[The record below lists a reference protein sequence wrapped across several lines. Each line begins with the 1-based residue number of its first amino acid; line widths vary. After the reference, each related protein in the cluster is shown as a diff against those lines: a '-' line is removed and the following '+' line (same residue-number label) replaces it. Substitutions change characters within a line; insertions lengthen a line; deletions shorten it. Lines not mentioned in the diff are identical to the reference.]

1 MKYEEN
7 AIYFVTGNNHKY
19 NEVLDVFKR
28 QNVGYVLK
36 QADLKPIEIQADSI
50 KDIVVY
56 KLKSVKD
63 KMDDSYFV
71 EDAGFFVDL
80 PLNGFPGVYSSYVLK
95 TIGNEGIIKLID
107 NFNNSK
113 AHFITIIALFFK
125 PFEKVYFFEGIVKG
139 KVSRKLKGEK
149 GFGFDPIFIPDSIP
163 NKTFAELSI
172 EEKNKVSHRGQA
184 LKKLIDFLKKNKK

>member
-1 MKYEEN
+1 MNNEEN

-19 NEVLDVFKR
+19 NEVLDIFTR
-28 QNVGYVLK
+28 QEVGYVLK

-50 KDIVVY
+50 KDIVLY

-63 KMDDSYFV
+63 KIDGSYFV
-71 EDAGFFVDL
+71 EDAGFFVDI

-107 NFNNSK
+107 NFTNSK
-113 AHFITIIALFFK
+113 AHFIAMIALFFK
-125 PFEKVYFFEGIVKG
+125 PFEEIYFFEGVVKG

-163 NKTFAELSI
+163 HKTFAELSI
-172 EEKNKVSHRGQA
+172 QEKNKVSHRGQA
-184 LKKLIDFLKKNKK
+184 LKKFIDFLKKN

>member
-1 MKYEEN
+1 MNNEEN

-19 NEVLDVFKR
+19 NEVLDIFTR
-28 QNVGYVLK
+28 QEVGYVLK

-50 KDIVVY
+50 KDIVLY
-56 KLKSVKD
+56 KLKSIKD
-63 KMDDSYFV
+63 KINGSYFV
-71 EDAGFFVDL
+71 EDAGFFVDI

-107 NFNNSK
+107 NFTNSK
-113 AHFITIIALFFK
+113 AHFIAMIALFFK
-125 PFEKVYFFEGIVKG
+125 PFEEIYFFEGVVKG

-163 NKTFAELSI
+163 HKTFAELSI
-172 EEKNKVSHRGQA
+172 QEKNKVSHRGQA
-184 LKKLIDFLKKNKK
+184 LKKFIDFLKKN